1 MDAKQLKGRLR
12 RKIIMHML
20 LQIGGAVVS
29 VGAVFKILH
38 LERGPITGGVV
49 LGLGLGTEAIIFLVG
64 GLMLDD
70 AREEHTAFVEHQEEK
85 SGHGHGAKAS
95 ASEEG
100 LSGKIDA
107 ILQEAKLDVN
117 LVDGLTTSIKNLE
130 ASAKALAPAA
140 DAISSSNNY
149 SDQLAK
155 AATQL
160 ESLNQLYSSQ
170 VADANSQTSYNE
182 QVAENTQQF
191 KAQMEA
197 MSANL
202 ASLNQV
208 YGGMLSAMNKN

>member
-20 LQIGGAVVS
+20 FQIGGAVVI
-29 VGAVFKILH
+29 VGALFKILH
-38 LERGPITGGVV
+38 LEIGPITGGVV

-85 SGHGHGAKAS
+85 SGHGKPSGNTD
-95 ASEEG
+95 EG
-100 LSGKIDA
+100 LSSKIDG
-107 ILQEAKLDVN
+107 ILQEAKLDVS
-117 LVDGLTTSIKNLE
+117 LVNGLTQSIKNLE
-130 ASAKALAPAA
+130 ASAKALTPAA
-140 DAISSSNNY
+140 EAVSSSQNY
-149 SDQLAK
+149 SEQLSK
-155 AATQL
+155 AAVQL
-160 ESLNQLYSSQ
+160 ETLNELYSAQ
-170 VADANSQTSYNE
+170 VASSGSQTVYNE
-182 QVAENTQQF
+182 QVAENAERL

-197 MSANL
+197 LSANL